1 MKVLF
6 IGGTGNISTA
16 TSCLALEYGMDLWLL
31 NRNHNPVSIQ
41 GSRQIICDI
50 RNESEAARLLSEHE
64 WDCVVNWIAFEPADI
79 ERDIRLFGGKTSQYI
94 FISSASCYQTPLEN
108 PIITEETP
116 LSNPLWLYSQ
126 NKIACE
132 VRLVQEY
139 REKGFPVTI
148 VRPSHTYS
156 TVIPICIG
164 GWTEY
169 TAVDRIKKGLPVV
182 VPGDGTSLWVLTHA
196 EDFARGFYGLIGLEQ
211 SIGEAFHITSE
222 ELLTWNQIH
231 QQLAAAL
238 GLEANIV
245 HVTTDKICRL
255 DPDYIGTLKSDKAN
269 SVIFDNSKIKRFVP
283 DFQACIPFAEGIR
296 TTLDWFEAEP
306 ERMLISAETNAFIDL
321 LVRSETAGNG

>member
-16 TSCLALEYGMDLWLL
+16 TSCLALESGMDLWIL
-31 NRNHNPVSIQ
+31 NRNRSSVSVH
-41 GSRQIICDI
+41 GERQITCDI
-50 RNESEAARLLSEHE
+50 DNEADAARLLEAHE
-64 WDCVVNWIAFEPADI
+64 WDCVVNWIAFEPKHV
-79 ERDIRLFGGKTSQYI
+79 ERDLRLFGGKTGQYI

-116 LSNPLWLYSQ
+116 LDNPLWEYSK

-132 VRLVQEY
+132 QRLMREY
-139 REKGFPVTI
+139 SEKGFPVTI

-169 TAVDRIKKGLPVV
+169 TAVDRLKKGLPIV

-196 EDFARGFYGLIGLEQ
+196 EDFAKGFYGLIGLEQ
-211 SIGEAFHITSE
+211 SIGEAFHITSD

-238 GLEANIV
+238 GVEARIV
-245 HVTTDKICRL
+245 HVTTDRICRL
-255 DPDYIGTLKSDKAN
+255 DPDYIGSLKSDKAN

-283 DFQACIPFAEGIR
+283 GFQANIPFAEGILS
-296 TTLDWFEAEP
+296 TLEWFEAEP
-306 ERMLISAETNAFIDL
+306 SRKLISAESNAFIDSL
-321 LVRSETAGNG
+321 IRSETAHET